1 VGANCGSFILNI
13 ILMGKAGKNVRR
25 AAVSALRAWAKGHVY
40 ADSLIERHAERNH
53 LSSQDRALLKAILMG
68 VLRNRSLLDH
78 WIGLFRRGKLDPE
91 TRDVLRVGFFQ
102 LLILRIPDHAAIY
115 ETVECARK
123 PIQGLINAVLR
134 KAAQCRMRLLRELPD
149 IELPTQFSHP
159 HWLWK
164 RWKKLFGKDHA
175 VALMNWNN
183 LPAETFYRPNLLNPP
198 QEGAPE
204 PTNAKEA
211 ADSGH
216 YYITDPSTAHAPELL
231 APKPGETILDACAA
245 PGGKAIHL
253 AGLMKN
259 QGKLICTDSNE
270 KRLPRLLEN
279 LERCGAGI
287 SEVSQHDWRQSPP
300 SIWENYFDAI
310 LLDVPCSNT
319 GVLRRRVDARWRLQ
333 KVDIENLVVIQNEIL
348 REASRCVKPGG
359 RLVYST
365 CSIDPEEN
373 IELVTQFVEKTP
385 GFRLGEWEQLLPFKD
400 ETDGAF
406 AAVLHRD
413 AVS

>member
-1 VGANCGSFILNI
+1 MAKG
-13 ILMGKAGKNVRR
+13 GKNVRR
-25 AAVSALRAWAKGHVY
+25 AAVSALRAWAKGHAY

-53 LSSQDRALLKAILMG
+53 LSQQDRALFKAILMG

-78 WIGLFRRGKLDPE
+78 WIGLFRKGKLDPE

-115 ETVECARK
+115 ETVACARK
-123 PIQGLINAVLR
+123 PVQGLINAVLR
-134 KAAQCRMRLLRELPD
+134 KAAHCRMRLLRELPD
-149 IELPTQFSHP
+149 VELPIQFSHP

-164 RWKKLFGKDHA
+164 RWKQLFGKENA
-175 VALMNWNN
+175 VALMDWNN
-183 LPAETFYRPNLLNPP
+183 LPAETYYRPNLLNPP
-198 QEGAPE
+198 PEGAPE
-204 PTNAKEA
+204 PENARQAVE
-211 ADSGH
+211 SGH

-231 APKPGETILDACAA
+231 DPKSDEIVLDACAA

-259 QGKLICTDSNE
+259 EGALICTDSNE

-279 LERCGAGI
+279 LERCGVKNA
-287 SEVSQHDWRQSPP
+287 EVSQHDWTQPPP
-300 SIWENYFDAI
+300 SDWVEHFDAV

-333 KVDIENLVVIQNEIL
+333 KIDIDNLVKIQNDIL
-348 REASRCVKPGG
+348 REAAQCVKPGG

-373 IELVTQFVEKTP
+373 IELVTKFADEHPEFTLGKT
-385 GFRLGEWEQLLPFKD
+385 EQLLPFKD

-413 AVS
+413 AAS

>member
-1 VGANCGSFILNI
+1 MA
-13 ILMGKAGKNVRR
+13 KAGKNVRR

-53 LSSQDRALLKAILMG
+53 LSSQDRALFKAILNG

-78 WIGLFRRGKLDPE
+78 WIGLFRRGKIDAE

-123 PIQGLINAVLR
+123 PVQGLINAVLR
-134 KAAQCRMRLLRELPD
+134 KAAHCRMRLLREMPD
-149 IELPTQFSHP
+149 IELPIQFSHP

-164 RWKKLFGKDHA
+164 RWKKLYGQDNTVK
-175 VALMNWNN
+175 LMDWNN
-183 LPAETFYRPNLLNPP
+183 LPAETFFRPNLLNPP
-198 QEGAPE
+198 PEGAPE
-204 PTNAKEA
+204 PENVREA
-211 ADSGH
+211 MATGH
-216 YYITDPSTAHAPELL
+216 YYITDPSTSHAPELL
-231 APKPGETILDACAA
+231 APKPGETVLDACAA

-259 QGKLICTDSNE
+259 EGRLVCTYSNE
-270 KRLPRLLEN
+270 KRLPRLREN
-279 LERCGAGI
+279 LERCGVAI
-287 SEVSQHDWRQSPP
+287 AEVSQHDWMKPAPEEWYDS
-300 SIWENYFDAI
+300 FDAI

-333 KVDIENLVVIQNEIL
+333 KVDIEQLLVIQNDIL
-348 REASRCVKPGG
+348 REAALCVKPGG
-359 RLVYST
+359 RIVYST

-373 IELVTQFVEKTP
+373 LELVTRFVEKNPEFT
-385 GFRLGEWEQLLPFKD
+385 LGETRQVLPFND
-400 ETDGAF
+400 GTDGAF
-406 AAVLHRD
+406 AAVLHCHS
-413 AVS
+413 AS

>member
-1 VGANCGSFILNI
+1 MA
-13 ILMGKAGKNVRR
+13 KAGKNVRR
-25 AAVSALRAWAKGHVY
+25 AAVSALRAWAKGHAY

-53 LSSQDRALLKAILMG
+53 LSSQDRALFKAILMG

-123 PIQGLINAVLR
+123 PVQGLINAVLR
-134 KAAQCRMRLLRELPD
+134 KAAHCRMRLLRELPD
-149 IELPTQFSHP
+149 IELATQFSPP

-164 RWKKLFGKDHA
+164 RWKNLFGKDQA
-175 VALMNWNN
+175 VVLMDWNN
-183 LPAETFYRPNLLNPP
+183 QPAETFYRANLLNPP
-198 QEGAPE
+198 PEGAPE
-204 PTNAKEA
+204 PSNAQEA

-216 YYITDPSTAHAPELL
+216 YYITDPSTAHAPGLL
-231 APKPGETILDACAA
+231 APKPGEVILDACAA

-253 AGLMKN
+253 AGLMEN
-259 QGKLICTDSNE
+259 QGRLICTDSNE
-270 KRLPRLLEN
+270 KRLSRLREN
-279 LERCGAGI
+279 LERCGVEIA
-287 SEVSQHDWRQSPP
+287 EVSQHDWTQPAP
-300 SIWENYFDAI
+300 SVWENYFDAI

-333 KVDIENLVVIQNEIL
+333 KVDIEKLVVLQNEIL
-348 REASRCVKPGG
+348 REAARCVKPGG

-373 IELVTQFVEKTP
+373 IELVTRFAEKTP
-385 GFRLGEWEQLLPFKD
+385 GFRLGKWEQLLPFKD
-400 ETDGAF
+400 QTDGAF
-406 AAVLHRD
+406 AAVLHRED
-413 AVS
+413 VS

>member
-1 VGANCGSFILNI
+1 
-13 ILMGKAGKNVRR
+13 MGKAGKNVRR

-53 LSSQDRALLKAILMG
+53 LSSQDRALFKTILNG

-78 WIGLFRRGKLDPE
+78 WIGQFRKGKIDAE

-123 PIQGLINAVLR
+123 PVQGLINAVLR
-134 KAAQCRMRLLRELPD
+134 KAAHFRARMLRELPD
-149 IELPTQFSHP
+149 IELAIQYSHP

-164 RWKKLFGKDHA
+164 RWKKLYGVENT
-175 VALMNWNN
+175 VALMDWNN
-183 LPAETFYRPNLLNPP
+183 QPAETFYRPNLLNPP
-198 QEGAPE
+198 PEGAEEPE
-204 PTNAKEA
+204 NVRDAMAT
-211 ADSGH
+211 GH
-216 YYITDPSTAHAPELL
+216 YYITDPSTSHAPELL
-231 APKPGETILDACAA
+231 APKPGELVLDACAA

-259 QGKLICTDSNE
+259 EGRLVCMDSNE
-270 KRLPRLLEN
+270 KRLPRLNEN
-279 LERCGAGI
+279 LERCGVTIA
-287 SEVSQHDWRQSPP
+287 EVAQHDWTAPAPAELHDS
-300 SIWENYFDAI
+300 FDAV

-333 KVDIENLVVIQNEIL
+333 KIDIANLVEIQNAIL
-348 REASRCVKPGG
+348 REAALCVKPGG

-373 IELVTQFVEKTP
+373 IDLVSSFVEKNPEFT
-385 GFRLGEWEQLLPFKD
+385 LGESQQILPFKD
-400 ETDGAF
+400 QTDGAF
-406 AAVLHRD
+406 AALLHRSP
-413 AVS
+413 AS

>member
-1 VGANCGSFILNI
+1 MA
-13 ILMGKAGKNVRR
+13 KAGKNVRR
-25 AAVSALRAWAKGHVY
+25 AAVSALRAWAKGHAY

-53 LSSQDRALLKAILMG
+53 LSSQDRALFKTILMG

-78 WIGLFRRGKLDPE
+78 WIGLFRKGKLDPE

-123 PIQGLINAVLR
+123 PVQGLINAVLR
-134 KAAQCRMRLLRELPD
+134 KAAHCRMRMLRELHE
-149 IELPTQFSHP
+149 IELPIQYSHP

-164 RWKKLFGKDHA
+164 RWKKLFGKDNS
-175 VALMNWNN
+175 VALMDWNN
-183 LPAETFYRPNLLNPP
+183 QPAETFYRPNLLNPP
-198 QEGAPE
+198 PADAPQPE
-204 PTNAKEA
+204 NAREA
-211 ADSGH
+211 VATGH
-216 YYITDPSTAHAPELL
+216 YYITDPSTSHAPELL
-231 APKPGETILDACAA
+231 NPQPGETVLDACAA

-259 QGKLICTDSNE
+259 QGCLVCMDSNE
-270 KRLPRLLEN
+270 KRLPRLHEN
-279 LERCGAGI
+279 LDRCGVTIA
-287 SEVSQHDWRQSPP
+287 EVSQHDWTDPAPEAWHDS
-300 SIWENYFDAI
+300 FDAI

-333 KVDIENLVVIQNEIL
+333 KTDIDQLVGIQKDIL
-348 REASRCVKPGG
+348 QQAAPCVKPGG

-373 IELVTQFVEKTP
+373 SELVTRFVEEHPEFTLAESK
-385 GFRLGEWEQLLPFKD
+385 QLLPFED
-400 ETDGAF
+400 GTDGAF
-406 AAVLHRD
+406 AALLVRD
-413 AVS
+413 ASS